1 MSMDPGLQAFAEESH
16 ELLGSVEDIL
26 LQLEE
31 EPDNEDLVNEL
42 FRAVHTIKGASGLFG
57 FDEVVNFTHQA
68 ESVMGRLRDGEIK
81 LNDDLTS
88 LFLSSRDHILL
99 LVDSAINETA
109 LSEEDK
115 SKGSKLHDELAKYLD
130 AQEAQVATTDETDA
144 ATDEIVDEAKQVNND
159 NWHISL
165 RFGSDVLRMGMDP
178 HSFLRYLQT
187 IGDIINLTT
196 VYDELPSLKE
206 MDPESCYLGFE
217 IDLKSEAR
225 KEDI

>member
-57 FDEVVNFTHQA
+57 FNEVVNFTHQA

-88 LFLSSRDHILL
+88 LFLGSRDHILL
-99 LVDSAINETA
+99 LADSAINETA

-115 SKGSKLHDELAKYLD
+115 SNGSKLHDELAKYLG
-130 AQEAQVATTDETDA
+130 AQEAQETTTDETDA
-144 ATDEIVDEAKQVNND
+144 ATDDIVDEAKQVNND

-196 VYDELPSLKE
+196 VYDELPPLKE
-206 MDPESCYLGFE
+206 MDPE
-217 IDLKSEAR
+217 R
-225 KEDI
+225 